1 MIFNLQLIGS
11 RRRVSPDVWKQYEP
25 TEAVLESEMTR
36 LSIEVFSANYTDVAK
51 QRKKNKDATYANDND
66 PYARAARYGEKAMA
80 SVNDAV
86 GAANDGLQ
94 AARDMMARMMALRP
108 WDEIDKAGMRSQEAG
123 RETVEASVDARPYIY
138 SQIGAHSATPHVA

>member
-1 MIFNLQLIGS
+1 MACG
-11 RRRVSPDVWKQYEP
+11 
-25 TEAVLESEMTR
+25 EMTR

-51 QRKKNKDATYANDND
+51 ERKKNKDATYANDND